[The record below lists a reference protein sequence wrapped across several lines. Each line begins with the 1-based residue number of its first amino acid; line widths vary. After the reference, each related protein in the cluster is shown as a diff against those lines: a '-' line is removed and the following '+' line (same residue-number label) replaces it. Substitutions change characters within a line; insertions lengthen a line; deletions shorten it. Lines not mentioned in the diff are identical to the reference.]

1 MLSTPLLGDNSPN
14 IKPDLYV
21 TETKQQID
29 TDSHHAFGGH
39 GIRLDRTAESQAM
52 HQNCGALAVMS
63 EIPHFLHP
71 NSKNIIQA
79 LVPIAI
85 WVSWMISTTQF
96 LTGCKFTELP
106 D

>member
-1 MLSTPLLGDNSPN
+1 MLFTPLLVDNSPN

-21 TETKQQID
+21 KETKQQID

-52 HQNCGALAVMS
+52 HQNSWSLDVMRGL
-63 EIPHFLHP
+63 PHFLHP

-85 WVSWMISTTQF
+85 WVSWMITDGSH
-96 LTGCKFTELP
+96 
-106 D
+106 